1 MSTLADNRLAFS
13 GKPAVTSAVAA
24 SHTKVSERIAA
35 LGALLMQYGLVVVVG
50 WIGMMKFTAY
60 EAAGIQ
66 PLVANSPLLSWA
78 YRLFSVQTVSNVLG
92 VTEIVVATMIAL
104 RPLSAR
110 VAAIGSGLAVMMF
123 LTTLSFLLSTPG
135 WEPSLGGFPAL
146 SIVPGQFVLKDAVLL
161 GVAVWLLGE
170 TLKDVS

>member
-1 MSTLADNRLAFS
+1 
-13 GKPAVTSAVAA
+13 
-24 SHTKVSERIAA
+24 
-35 LGALLMQYGLVVVVG
+35 
-50 WIGMMKFTAY
+50 MKFTAY

-78 YRLFSVQTVSNVLG
+78 YQVLSVQAVSNMLG
-92 VTEIVVATMIAL
+92 VTEIAVAVMIAL

-110 VAAIGSGLAVMMF
+110 VAVLGSGLAVMMF
-123 LTTLSFLLSTPG
+123 LTTLSFLFSTPG

-146 SIVPGQFVLKDAVLL
+146 SVVPGQFVLKDAVLL
-161 GVAVWLLGE
+161 GAAVWLLGE

>member
-1 MSTLADNRLAFS
+1 MSTVVDNLVVLR
-13 GKPAVTSAVAA
+13 GKRETTGAMTANHVTIG
-24 SHTKVSERIAA
+24 KRIAA
-35 LGALLMQYGLVVVVG
+35 LGALLIQYGLVLVLG
-50 WIGMMKFTAY
+50 WIGAMKFTAY

-78 YRLFSVQTVSNVLG
+78 YQVLSVQAFSNVLG
-92 VTEIVVATMIAL
+92 VTEIAVAVMIAL

-110 VAAIGSGLAVMMF
+110 VAVLGSGLAVMMF

-161 GVAVWLLGE
+161 GAAVWLLGE
-170 TLKDVS
+170 TLKDVA